1 MFKNKSAA
9 RKSKKVRC
17 APPPLHPS
25 DVKCLQNSGIWL
37 LLIGNVYCRISLR
50 NKICEK
56 ELHLETWVVIEYA
69 FE

>member
-9 RKSKKVRC
+9 RKSKNVRC
-17 APPPLHPS
+17 APPPPS
-25 DVKCLQNSGIWL
+25 DAKCLQNSGIWL

-56 ELHLETWVVIEYA
+56 ILHLETWVVNEYA

>member
-17 APPPLHPS
+17 APPLHPS
-25 DVKCLQNSGIWL
+25 DAMCLQNSGIWL
-37 LLIGNVYCRISLR
+37 LLIGNVFCRISLR